1 MPGKQRRKN
10 REKSLHHH
18 KSRNSGRKYLFN
30 FPAPSGSLSQAL
42 SRKSLEQQT
51 AWVRVYQCAVRGC
64 RRLTARAYAMHL
76 CLCRPPRRYLLLHG
90 RGRG

>member
-1 MPGKQRRKN
+1 MPGKTAQK
-10 REKSLHHH
+10 EPGKSLHHH

-51 AWVRVYQCAVRGC
+51 AWARVYQCAMRGC
-64 RRLTARAYAMHL
+64 HRRLTARAYTMYL
-76 CLCRPPRRYLLLHG
+76 CLCGPPRR
-90 RGRG
+90 